1 MSPPLEQIT
10 ILVNGCIAND
20 RAAQESLYQLF
31 YAQMMRLC
39 CRYLKTNELAKEAL
53 NTAFFK
59 VYQHIHTYNPSK
71 GELGAWIHTIMVRSC
86 IDLARKEE
94 KFTTIPD
101 QALIEED
108 IFVDANIL
116 QKLYA
121 EDILYFIRQLPT
133 VTQLVFNLS
142 VIDGFSHQQISEK
155 LKMTQSTSRWHLSA
169 AKKQLRMLLT
179 LGNLVNDEQTER
191 KKK

>member
-10 ILVNGCIAND
+10 LLVNGCIAND

-39 CRYLKTNELAKEAL
+39 CRYLKTNELAKEAM
-53 NTAFFK
+53 NSAFLK
-59 VYQHIHTYNPSK
+59 VYQHIHTYEHNK
-71 GELGAWIHTIMVRSC
+71 GELGAWIHTIMVRTC

-94 KFTTIPD
+94 KFISISNETQT
-101 QALIEED
+101 EED
-108 IFVDANIL
+108 IFVDAHIL

-155 LKMTQSTSRWHLSA
+155 LKMTESTSRWHLSA
-169 AKKQLRMLLT
+169 AKKQLRTLLT
-179 LGNLVNDEQTER
+179 LGDLVNDEHTER